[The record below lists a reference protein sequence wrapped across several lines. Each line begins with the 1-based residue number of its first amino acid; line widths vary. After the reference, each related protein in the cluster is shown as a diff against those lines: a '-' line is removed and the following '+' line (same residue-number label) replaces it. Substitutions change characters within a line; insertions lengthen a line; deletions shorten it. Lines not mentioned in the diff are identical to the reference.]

1 MRFIREIQWW
11 YQSLNGVQRATATLS
26 VAAILLG
33 MFTIFA
39 PVAKSQA
46 YGPQG
51 SPQLPS
57 GGASFLG
64 DPGFCN
70 NPTVAVTAVPN
81 GLDSPYDGG
90 VCADGGLLCN
100 SCSGTCLADGGP
112 FSGTPVPTSNLQRR
126 STVQVCNAGADA
138 GDVLMCVLVGAP
150 SILDGGPGY
159 ADSGIQTTV
168 GYTNNCLVDGGL
180 DLPACY
186 NDGGF
191 LPIAP
196 FDTPYD
202 AGVCAD
208 GGTSCNFCSGSC
220 LADGGP
226 QYMLYNPYDGGP
238 YDAGI
243 QTPVDCPY
251 TAYYSGSGETYTA
264 DGGPCDGGILW
275 VLGQTLDGGPTWT
288 CQPGLDGGPGLFDA
302 GPGSACHQDA
312 GILVTSTWL
321 DLPYDAG
328 YKGTPSQGQTLTQGQ
343 CLPYSA
349 GSGAQIE
356 CQGNDPV
363 AIPANTLEC
372 Q

>member
-11 YQSLNGVQRATATLS
+11 YRSLNGVQRAGYVLGF
-26 VAAILLG
+26 VAILLG
-33 MFTIFA
+33 MLTVSS

-57 GGASFLG
+57 AGASFLG

-70 NPTVAVTAVPN
+70 NPTVVVTAVAN
-81 GLDSPYDGG
+81 
-90 VCADGGLLCN
+90 
-100 SCSGTCLADGGP
+100 SGTTA
-112 FSGTPVPTSNLQRR
+112 VPASNLQRR

-180 DLPACY
+180 ALPACY

-196 FDTPYD
+196 LDTPYD

-264 DGGPCDGGILW
+264 DGGPCDGGILQ

-312 GILVTSTWL
+312 GILITSTWL

-328 YKGTPSQGQTLTQGQ
+328 YKGTPSQGQTLTKGQ